1 MTPELGAID
10 SAESL
15 AFVLT
20 EAIATNTDVSK
31 EIRNKYGD
39 MGNWMVKW
47 GRYLSIILVQCYY

>member
-1 MTPELGAID
+1 MTPELGAIA
-10 SAESL
+10 STESL

-31 EIRNKYGD
+31 EIRDKYGD
-39 MGNWMVKW
+39 MGNWMGKW